1 MKSAAIFVFVC
12 FALNIWEKI
21 NVWNKFIFADWK
33 YKSIGSD
40 FFETLLYPWIYSLF
54 FTFHFSY
61 CFFFSSFFCTNINYH
76 VRLFYLRYIAC
87 AFVQFTVIRRNNDLK
102 SLLVFTRANDDGEVY
117 MKTLTDCWVVGR
129 KSDQRELYVII
140 NQKNANLI
148 DVNGKY
154 SSARFGYLLHD

>member
-1 MKSAAIFVFVC
+1 MYETNLFSLTENTSLLAVIFLKHCSILGSIVF
-12 FALNIWEKI
+12 F
-21 NVWNKFIFADWK
+21 
-33 YKSIGSD
+33 
-40 FFETLLYPWIYSLF
+40 
-54 FTFHFSY
+54 FHFILAIG
-61 CFFFSSFFCTNINYH
+61 FFFLFSIFCTNINYH

-87 AFVQFTVIRRNNDLK
+87 AFVQFTVIRRNKYLK
-102 SLLVFTRANDDGEVY
+102 NLLVFTRANDDGEVY